1 MEVHPC
7 AVARFFP
14 HRSILC
20 VIKSTMDHV
29 AEEHQFGCSDG
40 VTLLSLIQFLCPSH
54 TSLYSF
60 YKYKYPH
67 CVAVLCD
74 DYGATH

>member
-7 AVARFFP
+7 AVARLFP
-14 HRSILC
+14 RRSILC

-40 VTLLSLIQFLCPSH
+40 LTLLSLIQFLCLSH
-54 TSLYSF
+54 TSL
-60 YKYKYPH
+60 
-67 CVAVLCD
+67 
-74 DYGATH
+74 